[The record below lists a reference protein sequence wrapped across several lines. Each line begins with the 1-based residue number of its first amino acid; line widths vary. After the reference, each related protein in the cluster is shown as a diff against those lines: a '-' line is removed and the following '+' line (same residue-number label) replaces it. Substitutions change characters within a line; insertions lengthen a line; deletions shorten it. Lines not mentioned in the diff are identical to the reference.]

1 MQFVVDTHTH
11 TYASGH
17 AYSTIMENAKAA
29 NASGL
34 KILCTTD
41 HADSMPGAP
50 HYWFFSNQ
58 RVLPRFLFDVAIIR
72 GVEANILNEAG
83 EIDVHPTSFSALDWV
98 IASFH
103 EPVFRPATKETHTQA
118 LINVIESGKIDALG
132 HLGNPNF
139 DFDFDAVARCAA
151 RHHVAIEINNS
162 TLKGHS
168 RVGSIDRCYEIAKA
182 VKQAGGYIT
191 TGSDSH
197 FCDTIGQ
204 LELASQLLVKIDMP
218 TDKIITFSTEQF
230 LSFLQLRGREPIVEF
245 ESLQHGS

>member
-17 AYSTIMENAKAA
+17 AYSTIMENAQAA
-29 NASGL
+29 SQAGL

-58 RVLPRFLFDVAIIR
+58 RVLPRYLFDVAIIR
-72 GVEANILNEAG
+72 GVEANILNEQG
-83 EIDVHPTSFSALDWV
+83 DIDVHPSSYSSLDW
-98 IASFH
+98 IIGSFH
-103 EPVFRPATKETHTQA
+103 EPVFRPATKDVHTQA
-118 LINVIESGKIDALG
+118 LINVIESGNIDALG

-139 DFDFDAVARCAA
+139 DFDFEAVARCAA
-151 RHHVAIEINNS
+151 KHHVAIEINAS

-168 RVGSIDRCYEIAKA
+168 RVGSVDRCYDIARA
-182 VKQAGGYIT
+182 VKQAGGFIT

-204 LELASQLLVKIDMP
+204 LDLVSELLVKVGMP
-218 TDKIITFSTEQF
+218 TENVITFSTTQF
-230 LSFLQLRGREPIVEF
+230 LSFLQLRGRAPIAEF
-245 ESLQHGS
+245 QALQDA